1 MHPHEALIREF
12 YAAFARRDAEAM
24 ARCYHDEVFFSDPAF
39 PKLHGEEARDMWRM
53 LVSRAPDLEIVLE
66 EASADA
72 EGGRARWTARYTFSK
87 TGRRVENRI
96 AAMFAFR
103 DGRIVRHYDNFGF
116 WRWAS
121 QALGPLG
128 RFLGWSLLVKWL
140 VRREAAR
147 GLARFREKGQA
158 LVGDVH
164 FPQVREVASALTPV
178 PGGVGPLTIAQ
189 LLRNTVR
196 SAASLK

>member
-53 LVSRAPDLEIVLE
+53 LVARATDLEIVLE
-66 EASADA
+66 EASADS

-87 TGRRVENRI
+87 TGRQVVNRI
-96 AAMFAFR
+96 EALFAFR
-103 DGRIVRHYDNFGF
+103 DGKIVRHFDRFSF
-116 WRWAS
+116 WRWSA

-128 RFLGWSLLVKWL
+128 QSLGWFAPVKWM
-140 VRREAAR
+140 VRRQAAKQLDRFRAAR
-147 GLARFREKGQA
+147 GA
-158 LVGDVH
+158 
-164 FPQVREVASALTPV
+164 
-178 PGGVGPLTIAQ
+178 
-189 LLRNTVR
+189 
-196 SAASLK
+196 